1 MSHAG
6 SLEGSAVESRSMPS
20 CLPKPVPYAVS
31 KRVFDLI
38 VASLLLLVL
47 APLFLLITL
56 LVKLTS
62 RGPVFYVSERV
73 GLGGKTIQFIKFRTM
88 VEDADAKLK
97 ELVAQNEKDGP
108 IFKIKNDPRVTP
120 VGRFLRKF
128 SLDELPQLW
137 SVLRGDMSM
146 VGPRPPLLREV
157 EQYDERAMQR
167 LSVMPGITCYWQIM
181 GRSNLSFEEWL
192 DLDLKYIR
200 EMSFL
205 LDVVIVLKTPW
216 AVLAGKGAY

>member
-1 MSHAG
+1 
-6 SLEGSAVESRSMPS
+6 MPS